1 MVERK
6 VEVSTDSDS
15 ETYYD
20 MAGKGQCNVCY
31 LLIEDIVKMCPQCS
45 AIFCQKC
52 IGLLRRDSCPCCRV
66 HQTRH
71 SYVRCRLAEEMV
83 LELKLNQKNCKKHE
97 LKKSYYCTKISC
109 MKAICP
115 ECFIED
121 HEGHEKK
128 KLKDLYEEKMRL
140 IDTAKIPLLQK
151 QTEYQL

>member
-1 MVERK
+1 
-6 VEVSTDSDS
+6 
-15 ETYYD
+15 
-20 MAGKGQCNVCY
+20 
-31 LLIEDIVKMCPQCS
+31 
-45 AIFCQKC
+45 
-52 IGLLRRDSCPCCRV
+52 
-66 HQTRH
+66 
-71 SYVRCRLAEEMV
+71 
-83 LELKLNQKNCKKHE
+83 
-97 LKKSYYCTKISC
+97 